1 MRIKILHPRNF
12 TTKFIVGF
20 SLIVS
25 MLGMAIILGVGY
37 AQIRNIDSANLE
49 ESDVSTS
56 QPERTIET
64 TVQTVGGENGTPVI
78 TLKTTPETIAPGES
92 ATIDWEATESEV
104 CAASGAWSGVKN
116 SIGNQN
122 TGALQDS
129 QKYSLTCTNSKGSTT
144 VDTTVTVDSSLTTA
158 PNTSTG
164 SSSDQATSSGGGSSS
179 SSDPGSSSS
188 SAPPAD
194 PITPPPAGSP
204 NVAPVVTLSV
214 SPGSMNAGSTA
225 TISWSINSNA
235 YPSPTCSASGSWS
248 GSKSTSGSQN
258 VSPGAG
264 SYNYTLVCTSS
275 AGSNS
280 KSGSLTVNA
289 VSTCGSGGSC
299 SSSDVAA
306 HSTQG
311 DCWVIIKYTSSGG
324 NGANGQVYKIASG
337 FFGSSGSHNALPS
350 APSLSAGS
358 WCGKNISSAF
368 NSKHS
373 GGSRSDGTNSA
384 IWWLTNNGN
393 SLIGPYSGS

>member
-1 MRIKILHPRNF
+1 MRIKIIHPRIF

-25 MLGMAIILGVGY
+25 MIGMAIILGVGY
-37 AQIRNIDSANLE
+37 AQIRNNNSANLE
-49 ESDVSTS
+49 SSDVSTS
-56 QPERTIET
+56 QPERIIET
-64 TVQTVGGENGTPVI
+64 AVQTVGGENGTPVI

-92 ATIDWEATESEV
+92 STIEWEVTESEV
-104 CAASGAWSGVKN
+104 CAASGAWSGIKN

-144 VDTTVTVDSSLTTA
+144 VDTTVTVDSSITTTA
-158 PNTSTG
+158 DSSTG
-164 SSSDQATSSGGGSSS
+164 NSNNQSTTNGGSSNP
-179 SSDPGSSSS
+179 DPGNNNDST
-188 SAPPAD
+188 PPTD
-194 PITPPPAGSP
+194 PITPPPTGSP
-204 NVAPVVTLSV
+204 DVAPVVTLSV

-248 GSKSTSGSQN
+248 GSKATSGSEN
-258 VSPGAG
+258 VSPSAG
-264 SYNYTLVCTSS
+264 SYNYTIVCTSS
-275 AGSNS
+275 SGSSS

-311 DCWVIIKYTSSGG
+311 DCWAIIKYTSSGG

-337 FFGSSGSHNALPS
+337 FFGGSGSHNALPS

-358 WCGKNISSAF
+358 WCGRNISSTF

-373 GGSRSDGTNSA
+373 GGSRSDGSNSA